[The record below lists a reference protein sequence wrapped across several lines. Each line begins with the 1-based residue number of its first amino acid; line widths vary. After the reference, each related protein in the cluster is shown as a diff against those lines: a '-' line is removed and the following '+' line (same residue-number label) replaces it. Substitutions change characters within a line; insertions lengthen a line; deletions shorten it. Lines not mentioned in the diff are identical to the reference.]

1 MRDVIYPQ
9 HISSIL
15 TRYVIR
21 LLSMLVYISNN
32 SNEIYVIYPQPISSI
47 LTRYVIRLLSM
58 LVYISNNSNERCDL
72 STTYLIHPNTLSHQI
87 VKHVSVHFE

>member
-9 HISSIL
+9 HISSI
-15 TRYVIR
+15 I
-21 LLSMLVYISNN
+21 
-32 SNEIYVIYPQPISSI
+32 
-47 LTRYVIRLLSM
+47 TRYVIRLLSM

-72 STTYLIHPNTLSHQI
+72 STTYLIHPNTLVIRLLSMLVYISNNSNERCDLSTTYLIHPNTLCHQI